1 MKIIENYKRLKSCS
15 AFSLQCCS
23 KLEINGKKRHRKSPT
38 TLKVTYIPTE
48 KQKNRSMHQETQWTL
63 NLINIIISINTQ
75 IARVRRRSPLN
86 SELLNILLLL

>member
-1 MKIIENYKRLKSCS
+1 M
-15 AFSLQCCS
+15 
-23 KLEINGKKRHRKSPT
+23 GKKGIVKSPT

-48 KQKNRSMHQETQWTL
+48 KQKNRSMHQETQWIL

-86 SELLNILLLL
+86 SELLNILLLF